1 MTKIGLVLEGGAFR
15 GVFTAGV
22 LDVLMENK
30 IECDYVV
37 GVSAGAGNAMSYL
50 SKQPG
55 RTRNVIKPGDHR
67 QNYFGMKHILRHGRF
82 LNLDIMFHEYP
93 YNQFPYDFDEFYR
106 SKIENEVVVAN
117 CETGKAEYYDER
129 KDIDRLLNLCK
140 ASCSVPIMCAPVK
153 IGDYHYLDGSICD
166 SIPIERALSK
176 GCDKLIV
183 IMTKNVTETPTDYG
197 KLKGVMKM
205 RYKRR
210 YPLFY
215 EALLKRTSVY
225 RKQLKKLRQLEN
237 EGIALVLRPDIECIH
252 KFEQKDEK
260 VEAFYQNGRSVA
272 EKNLDRLR
280 EFMSDEETVLKV
292 SGGMV

>member
-1 MTKIGLVLEGGAFR
+1 MAKIGLVLEGGAFR

-55 RTRNVIKPGDHR
+55 RTRNVIKPADHR

-106 SKIENEVVVAN
+106 CKTENEVVVAN

-129 KDIDRLLNLCK
+129 KDIDKLLNLCK

-166 SIPIERALSK
+166 SIPIERALFK
-176 GCDKLIV
+176 GCDKIIV
-183 IMTKNVTETPTDYG
+183 IMTKNTIESPNDYG
-197 KLKGVMKM
+197 KLKGIMKM
-205 RYKRR
+205 RYKRK

-225 RKQLKKLRQLEN
+225 KRQLKKLNQLET
-237 EGIALVLRPDIECIH
+237 EGAALVLRPDIECIH
-252 KFEQKDEK
+252 KFEQNDEK

-280 EFMSDEETVLKV
+280 EFMADEETVLKV